1 MEMDHFLRAYC
12 RTQLL
17 GLALA
22 AVPFIGL
29 AQIQD
34 RTEMEAL
41 LDDELNTIEVVERY
55 GPSVVAVHVTVQGT
69 PVSPLADV
77 PEEQVPEQLR
87 SLIPFLEPRAPVQQS
102 AGSGFLVEVDGKSR
116 LVTNFHVIRSAMD
129 NATTDLVPGGK
140 IEVTFP
146 ERPGHRFEVRVL
158 GVNPSFDLALLE
170 LIDGNY
176 PASAL
181 PLDIADSDA
190 LKVGQKVIAI
200 GNPFGL
206 ASTVTSGIVSAVGRL
221 VPSIGQILIPMVQTD
236 AAINPGNSGGPLL
249 NSRGELIGVNT
260 SILNPAGRSFAGLGF
275 AVPSNLLAEALANL
289 DLGGISSISDTRP
302 SLGVIIRSV
311 RLLPESIRGLLG
323 LPNHGV
329 AVLTVIPDSPADKA
343 GLRGS
348 NRAVLIGSLEFQ
360 AGGDVIIAVDGERIE
375 SAQQLSEIV
384 IYQSMA
390 GDALEFEIVRDGTEM
405 SLRVVLEFAARK

>member
-1 MEMDHFLRAYC
+1 M
-12 RTQLL
+12 
-17 GLALA
+17 
-22 AVPFIGL
+22 
-29 AQIQD
+29 
-34 RTEMEAL
+34 
-41 LDDELNTIEVVERY
+41 
-55 GPSVVAVHVTVQGT
+55 
-69 PVSPLADV
+69 SPLADV

-87 SLIPFLEPRAPVQQS
+87 NLIPFLEPRVPVQQS

-146 ERPGHRFEVRVL
+146 ERPGHRFEVQVL

-170 LIDGNY
+170 LTDGNY
-176 PASAL
+176 PATAL

-221 VPSIGQILIPMVQTD
+221 VPSVGQISIPMVQTD

-260 SILNPAGRSFAGLGF
+260 SILNPAGRGDLRAFHWETGCRHMWDVTLTNPRP
-275 AVPSNLLAEALANL
+275 VQLTPPSPPF
-289 DLGGISSISDTRP
+289 SD
-302 SLGVIIRSV
+302 
-311 RLLPESIRGLLG
+311 
-323 LPNHGV
+323 
-329 AVLTVIPDSPADKA
+329 
-343 GLRGS
+343 
-348 NRAVLIGSLEFQ
+348 
-360 AGGDVIIAVDGERIE
+360 
-375 SAQQLSEIV
+375 
-384 IYQSMA
+384 
-390 GDALEFEIVRDGTEM
+390 
-405 SLRVVLEFAARK
+405 